1 MNYETEKITL
11 GQLWNNQPP
20 AIHWCFGITSLS
32 FGCIYLLLFTM
43 L

>member
-1 MNYETEKITL
+1 MNNRAERITL

-20 AIHWCFGITSLS
+20 AIHWCFGFASLS
-32 FGCIYLLLFTM
+32 FGFIYLLLFTM